1 MSKYSLLIQYLAKT
15 SFICRGASARLPRH
29 DIASTS
35 RTSDC
40 IKVIDNMV
48 PRNNLFRHVAFA
60 SKIAAQLRTYFLL
73 SKNSISLHQ
82 LSAWW
87 ARCCPTATSERMR
100 IQSRAD
106 IRFFALR
113 EASIKRSQWD
123 NALPT
128 KYDYCQSTYTSTA
141 TCFATTKKSNDMSPH
156 RCFRCLLSCF
166 CCGRLQLLPHYC
178 ATRLALRQWLL
189 AWRSRWQSYV

>member
-48 PRNNLFRHVAFA
+48 PRNTLFRHVAFA

-87 ARCCPTATSERMR
+87 ARCCPTATSERRR

-106 IRFFALR
+106 TRFFALR
-113 EASIKRSQWD
+113 EASIRRSQWD

-128 KYDYCQSTYTSTA
+128 KCDYYHQQNTLPTKHAYRHYQPQSHYHAVLTA
-141 TCFATTKKSNDMSPH
+141 TCFATTKKSNDTFPH
-156 RCFRCLLSCF
+156 RCF
-166 CCGRLQLLPHYC
+166 
-178 ATRLALRQWLL
+178 
-189 AWRSRWQSYV
+189 